1 MPDQMVEELS
11 TALEEL
17 HVAAEIMHEQAEQLG
32 EAHNVI
38 EAERCYFQELF
49 DLAPDGYVVTDQD
62 CIIRRAN
69 RAAADMFRT
78 EPKFLD
84 GKPLTVLVWHEDRP
98 SFRNWRGNVS
108 QHGGRAEWEGRMNN
122 RAGGSFPVSL
132 SAAISRPR
140 NGRIEHWRWLFR
152 DLSERK
158 RMENELRDRAE
169 RLDQMNRAK
178 DDFLAML
185 GHELRNP
192 LVPLRNLVPILTKDP
207 SPEQIDWA
215 LGVLRRQVT
224 NLTRLVDDLL
234 DASRLSRGKLQVRRA
249 PLDLADVVRV
259 TVEDQC
265 PALEKAGVALVL
277 ELPNEPV
284 PMLGDATRLG
294 QVLDNLLHNA
304 AKFTPAGGRVTVR
317 LTVGEDKRAAVT
329 VRDTGAGI
337 VPELLPNLFDIF
349 TQGKGSLG
357 GLGLGLAMVKGLVAL
372 HGGEVTAASEGL
384 NRGATF
390 TFWLP
395 LTAEPA
401 PPAENESFSPSRPP
415 CRILVIDDDGEVAES
430 LRRGLELFG
439 HKVEVAASGAAGI
452 AAARRVRP
460 DLVLCDLGMAETDGF
475 TVARNLREHL
485 DDTHLPLIAYSGYGQ
500 EEVQRRALA
509 AGFDLHLTKP
519 LDLGQLQQGMIG
531 LLVRLGR

>member
-1 MPDQMVEELS
+1 MPTQMVEELS

-32 EAHNVI
+32 EAHTVI
-38 EAERCYFQELF
+38 ETERCYFQELF
-49 DLAPDGYVVTDQD
+49 DLAPDGYVVADQD
-62 CIIRRAN
+62 GIIRRAN
-69 RAAADMFRT
+69 RAAADIFHT

-84 GKPLTVLVWHEDRP
+84 GKPFAVLVWHEDRP
-98 SFRNWRGNVS
+98 SFRNWLGNVS
-108 QHGGRAEWEGRMNN
+108 QQAGRAEWEGRMNN
-122 RAGGSFPVSL
+122 RAGGWFPVLL
-132 SAAISRPR
+132 SVAISRSR
-140 NGRIEHWRWLFR
+140 NGRIEHWRWLLR
-152 DLSERK
+152 DLTERK

-169 RLDQMNRAK
+169 KLDQMNRAK

-207 SPEQIDWA
+207 SPVQVDWA

-234 DASRLSRGKLQVRRA
+234 DASRLSRGKVQIRRA
-249 PLDLADVVRV
+249 PLDLAEVVRA
-259 TVEDQC
+259 TVEDQG
-265 PALEKAGVALVL
+265 PALEKAGVALAL
-277 ELPNEPV
+277 ELPNESV
-284 PMLGDATRLG
+284 PMLGDPTRLG

-304 AKFTPAGGRVTVR
+304 AKFTPTGGRVTVR
-317 LTVGEDKRAAVT
+317 LAVGEDKRAAVT
-329 VRDTGAGI
+329 VQDTGAGI
-337 VPELLPNLFDIF
+337 VPELLPNLFEIF

-372 HGGEVTAASEGL
+372 HGGNVTAASEGL
-384 NRGATF
+384 NRGSTF

-401 PPAENESFSPSRPP
+401 PPTEDESLSPSRP

-439 HKVEVAASGAAGI
+439 HTVEVAASGAAGI

-485 DDTHLPLIAYSGYGQ
+485 DDTHLPLVAYSGYGQ
-500 EEVQRRALA
+500 EEVQRRAHA

-519 LDLGQLQQGMIG
+519 LDLGQLQQGMMG